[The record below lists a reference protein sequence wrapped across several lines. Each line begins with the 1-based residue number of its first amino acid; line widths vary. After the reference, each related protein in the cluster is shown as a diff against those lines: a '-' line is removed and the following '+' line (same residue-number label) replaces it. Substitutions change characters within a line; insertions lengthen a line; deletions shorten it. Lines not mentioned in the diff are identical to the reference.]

1 MLLLAAPG
9 RAAAQVTVPTLDELI
24 AKAERQG
31 TLRVIVELTL
41 DSTGSPPTGA
51 TIADAQD
58 RLLAELGGTSHR
70 LIRRFSTVPFI
81 ALEVSADALRRLAGS
96 PRVAGIRED
105 QVLRPQGAPGTP

>member
-9 RAAAQVTVPTLDELI
+9 PTAGQVTVPTIDELI

-41 DSTGSPPTGA
+41 DSTASPTGA